1 MADIVSNPLCQCG
14 CNQQVSKPTNR
25 YIKGHYLKVHWNDS
39 KRMERENMKIEALL
53 RKQRLKYLTYSS
65 DKILLDTYSRIIDN
79 MVKGKY

>member
-53 RKQRLKYLTYSS
+53 
-65 DKILLDTYSRIIDN
+65 DTYSRIIDN